1 MNLKNIASLACLL
14 VTACGNEQDD
24 SPPGTQPT
32 AYAQLNREQRTAFMS
47 TVVLPQMTQ
56 IFAEFD
62 PKFQNLSCTTCHGSG
77 VADGTF
83 AMPSPQVPA
92 LPGSEEAFI
101 EYMKDPEHARWSKFM
116 IERVWP
122 KMADLLQVAKF
133 DPATHPEGFSCH
145 NCHTLIG
152 P

>member
-1 MNLKNIASLACLL
+1 MNLKNIAILACLL

-62 PKFQNLSCTTCHGSG
+62 PKFQNLSCTTCHIPGEKG
-77 VADGTF
+77 KEF
-83 AMPSPQVPA
+83 AGLTAQAKKLMP
-92 LPGSEEAFI
+92 
-101 EYMKDPEHARWSKFM
+101 
-116 IERVWP
+116 
-122 KMADLLQVAKF
+122 
-133 DPATHPEGFSCH
+133 
-145 NCHTLIG
+145 
-152 P
+152 